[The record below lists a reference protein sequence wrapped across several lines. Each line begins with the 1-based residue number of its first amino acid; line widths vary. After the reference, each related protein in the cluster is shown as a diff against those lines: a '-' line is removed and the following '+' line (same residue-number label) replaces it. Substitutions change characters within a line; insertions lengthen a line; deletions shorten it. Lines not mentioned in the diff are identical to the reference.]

1 MKERTLAQ
9 EYRQIPVSEPK
20 PFVKWVGGK
29 RQLMQEL
36 ENNFPKQ
43 FGTYHEPFLGGGAV
57 MFNLLSK
64 EPRLS
69 CNVSDFNSD
78 LILAYVTIRDK
89 LGKLIESLEN
99 HSKNYHKDSAEYYYH
114 IRKQEPKQQIEKVSR
129 LLFLNKT
136 CFNGLYRVN
145 KKGQFNVPLGR
156 YTNPNIVNKENLTTV
171 SKILQSKK
179 IKISCRDFEA
189 VLGDAKKG
197 DLVYFDPPYHPVS
210 STANFTSYT
219 HRDFTENDLERLADL
234 GDQLNSKGCHVL
246 LSNSNSKTV
255 KDFFLKKHWKI
266 SSINANR
273 AINSNAQ
280 KRTGHKEIIIKN
292 Y

>member
-1 MKERTLAQ
+1 LAQ
-9 EYRQIPVSEPK
+9 EYRQIIVSEPK

-57 MFNLLSK
+57 MFNLLTK

-99 HSKNYHKDSAEYYYH
+99 HSKNYHKDPFEYYYQV
-114 IRKQEPKQQIEKVSR
+114 RQQEPKQQIEKVSR

-145 KKGQFNVPLGR
+145 KKGKFNVPLGR

-171 SKILQSKK
+171 SKILKSKK

-189 VLGDAKKG
+189 VLDDAKKD
-197 DLVYFDPPYHPVS
+197 DLVYFDPPYQPVS
-210 STANFTSYT
+210 NTANFTSYT
-219 HRDFTENDLERLADL
+219 HRDFTEDDLERLAGL

-246 LSNSNSKTV
+246 LSNSNSKIV
-255 KDFFLKKHWKI
+255 KDVFSKKYWKI
-266 SSINANR
+266 SSIDANR

>member
-1 MKERTLAQ
+1 MAQ
-9 EYRQIPVSEPK
+9 EYRQIAVSEPK

-57 MFNLLSK
+57 MFNLLTK

-99 HSKNYHKDSAEYYYH
+99 HSKNYHKDPFEYYYQV
-114 IRKQEPKQQIEKVSR
+114 RQQEPKQQIEKVSR

-145 KKGQFNVPLGR
+145 KKGKFNVPLGR

-171 SKILQSKK
+171 SKILKSKK

-189 VLGDAKKG
+189 VLDDAKKD
-197 DLVYFDPPYHPVS
+197 DLVYFDPPYQPVS
-210 STANFTSYT
+210 NTANFTSYT
-219 HRDFTENDLERLADL
+219 HRDFTEDDLERLAGL

-246 LSNSNSKTV
+246 LSNSNSKIV
-255 KDFFLKKHWKI
+255 KDVFSKKYWKI
-266 SSINANR
+266 SSIDANR

>member
-1 MKERTLAQ
+1 MAQ
-9 EYRQIPVSEPK
+9 EYRQIAVSEPK

-29 RQLMQEL
+29 SQLMRDL

-43 FGTYHEPFLGGGAV
+43 FTTYHEPFLGGGAV
-57 MFNLLSK
+57 MFNLLTK
-64 EPRLS
+64 KPQLS

-89 LGKLIESLEN
+89 LEKLIESLEN
-99 HSKNYHKDSAEYYYH
+99 HSKNYHKNSTEYYYEV
-114 IRKQEPKQQIEKVSR
+114 RKQEPKQQIEKVSR

-156 YTNPNIVNKENLTTV
+156 YTNPNIVNKENLTAV

-197 DLVYFDPPYHPVS
+197 DLVYFDPPYQPVS

-219 HRDFTENDLERLADL
+219 HRDFTEDDLERLAKL
-234 GDQLNSKGCHVL
+234 ADQLHSKGCYVL

-255 KDFFLKKHWKI
+255 KDFFSKKYWKI
-266 SSINANR
+266 SSINVNR

>member
-1 MKERTLAQ
+1 MAQ
-9 EYRQIPVSEPK
+9 EYRQIAVSEPK

-29 RQLMQEL
+29 RQLMQDL

-43 FGTYHEPFLGGGAV
+43 FATYHEPFLGGGAV
-57 MFNLLSK
+57 MFNLLTK
-64 EPRLS
+64 RPRLS

-99 HSKNYHKDSAEYYYH
+99 HSKNYHKNSAEYYYQV
-114 IRKQEPKQQIEKVSR
+114 RKQEPRQQIEKVSR

-156 YTNPNIVNKENLTTV
+156 YTNPNIVNKDNLTAV
-171 SKILQSKK
+171 SKTLQSKK

-197 DLVYFDPPYHPVS
+197 DLVYFDPPYQPVS
-210 STANFTSYT
+210 RTANFTSYT
-219 HRDFTENDLERLADL
+219 HRDFTEDDLERLAKL
-234 GDQLNSKGCHVL
+234 ADQLHSKGCYVL

-255 KDFFLKKHWKI
+255 KDFFSKKHWKI
-266 SSINANR
+266 SSIIVNR
-273 AINSNAQ
+273 GINSNAQ

>member
-1 MKERTLAQ
+1 MR
-9 EYRQIPVSEPK
+9 
-20 PFVKWVGGK
+20 
-29 RQLMQEL
+29 EL

-43 FGTYHEPFLGGGAV
+43 FDTYHEPFLGGGAV
-57 MFNLLSK
+57 MFNLLVN

-99 HSKNYHKDSAEYYYH
+99 HSKNYHKDSVDYYYKV
-114 IRKQEPKQQIEKVSR
+114 RKQEPKQQIEKVSR
-129 LLFLNKT
+129 LIFLNKT

-145 KKGQFNVPLGR
+145 KKGKFNVPLGR
-156 YTNPNIVNKENLTTV
+156 YTNPNIVNKENLTVV
-171 SKILQSKK
+171 SKILQSEK

-189 VLGDAKKG
+189 VLDDAKKG
-197 DLVYFDPPYHPVS
+197 DLVYFDPPYQPIS

-219 HRDFTENDLERLADL
+219 HRDFTEDDLERLADL
-234 GDQLNSKGCHVL
+234 ANQLSSKGCHVL

-255 KDFFLKKHWKI
+255 KNHFSGKHWSI
-266 SSINANR
+266 SEINANR
-273 AINSNAQ
+273 AINSNSA

>member
-1 MKERTLAQ
+1 ML
-9 EYRQIPVSEPK
+9 EPK

-29 RQLMQEL
+29 RQIMQDL
-36 ENNFPKQ
+36 ENRFPNK

-64 EPRLS
+64 EPRLA
-69 CNVSDFNSD
+69 CNVSDFNAD
-78 LILAYVTIRDK
+78 LILAYLTIRDK

-99 HSKNYHKDSAEYYYH
+99 HSKNYHKNSIEYYYQV
-114 IRKQEPKQQIEKVSR
+114 RKQEPKQQIDKVSR
-129 LLFLNKT
+129 LIFLNRT

-156 YTNPNIVNKENLTTV
+156 YTNPNIVNKENLTAV
-171 SKILQSKK
+171 NLLLQSEK
-179 IKISCRDFEA
+179 IKISCRGFEA
-189 VLGDAKKG
+189 VLDDTKKD
-197 DLVYFDPPYHPVS
+197 DLIYFDPPYQPIS
-210 STANFTSYT
+210 STANFTNYT
-219 HRDFTENDLERLADL
+219 HRDFTEDDLQRLVDL
-234 GDQLNSKGCHVL
+234 ANQLNSKGCHVL

-255 KDFFLKKHWKI
+255 KDYFSEKHWSI
-266 SSINANR
+266 HEINANR
-273 AINSNAQ
+273 AINSNSK

>member
-1 MKERTLAQ
+1 MAQ
-9 EYRQIPVSEPK
+9 EYRQIAVSEPK

-29 RQLMQEL
+29 RQLMQDL

-43 FGTYHEPFLGGGAV
+43 FSTYHEPFLGGGAV
-57 MFNLLSK
+57 MFNLLTK
-64 EPRLS
+64 KPQLS

-89 LGKLIESLEN
+89 LEKLIESLET
-99 HSKNYHKDSAEYYYH
+99 HSKNYHKNSTEYYYEV
-114 IRKQEPKQQIEKVSR
+114 RKQEPKQQIEKVSR

-156 YTNPNIVNKENLTTV
+156 YTNPNIVNKENLTAV

-197 DLVYFDPPYHPVS
+197 DLVYFDPPYQPVS

-219 HRDFTENDLERLADL
+219 HRDFTEDDLERLAKL
-234 GDQLNSKGCHVL
+234 ADQLHSKGCYVL

-255 KDFFLKKHWKI
+255 KDFFSKKYWKI
-266 SSINANR
+266 SSINVNR

>member
-1 MKERTLAQ
+1 LAQ
-9 EYRQIPVSEPK
+9 EYRQIVVSEPK

-36 ENNFPKQ
+36 KNNFPKQ
-43 FGTYHEPFLGGGAV
+43 FGTYYEPFLGGGAV
-57 MFNLLSK
+57 MFNLLAN

-99 HSKNYHKDSAEYYYH
+99 HSKNYHKDSFEYYYQV
-114 IRKQEPKQQIEKVSR
+114 RKQQPKQQIEKVSR
-129 LLFLNKT
+129 LIFLNKT

-156 YTNPNIVNKENLTTV
+156 YTNPNIINKENLTAV
-171 SKILQSKK
+171 SKILRSEK

-189 VLGDAKKG
+189 VLDDAKKD
-197 DLVYFDPPYHPVS
+197 DLVYFDPPYQPIS

-219 HRDFTENDLERLADL
+219 HRDFTEDDLQRLADL
-234 GDQLNSKGCHVL
+234 ANQLNSKGCHVL

-255 KDFFLKKHWKI
+255 KNYFSGKHWKI
-266 SSINANR
+266 SSIDANR
-273 AINSNAQ
+273 AINSNAK

>member
-1 MKERTLAQ
+1 MAQ
-9 EYRQIPVSEPK
+9 EYRQIAVSEPK

-36 ENNFPKQ
+36 ENNLPKQ

-64 EPRLS
+64 EPRLP

-99 HSKNYHKDSAEYYYH
+99 HSKNYHKDSVEYYYEV
-114 IRKQEPKQQIEKVSR
+114 RKQEPKQQIEKVSR

-156 YTNPNIVNKENLTTV
+156 YTNPNIVNKENLTEV

-189 VLGDAKKG
+189 VLDDAKKD
-197 DLVYFDPPYHPVS
+197 DLVYFDPPYQPVS

-219 HRDFTENDLERLADL
+219 HRDFTEDDLERLADL

-246 LSNSNSKTV
+246 LSNSNSKIV
-255 KDFFLKKHWKI
+255 KDFFSKRHWKI

>member
-1 MKERTLAQ
+1 MAQ
-9 EYRQIPVSEPK
+9 EYRQIAVSEPK

-29 RQLMQEL
+29 RQLMQDL

-43 FGTYHEPFLGGGAV
+43 FTTYHEPFLGGGAV
-57 MFNLLSK
+57 MFNLLTKKSQ
-64 EPRLS
+64 LS

-89 LGKLIESLEN
+89 LEKLIESLEN
-99 HSKNYHKDSAEYYYH
+99 HSKNYHKNSTEYYYE

-156 YTNPNIVNKENLTTV
+156 YTNPNIVNKENLTAV

-197 DLVYFDPPYHPVS
+197 DLVYFDPPYQPVS

-219 HRDFTENDLERLADL
+219 HRDFTEDDLERLAKL
-234 GDQLNSKGCHVL
+234 ADQLHSKGCYVL

-255 KDFFLKKHWKI
+255 KDFFSKKYWKI
-266 SSINANR
+266 SSINVNR